1 MFQVIG
7 QDADEGLGMED
18 VKDSDSEDDDDFTY
32 NSQGKPV
39 PKVTKA
45 SGDRKQR
52 GKMIAKPAKPK
63 RAAKPGEAKLQ
74 KQSTLM

>member
-1 MFQVIG
+1 
-7 QDADEGLGMED
+7 MED
-18 VKDSDSEDDDDFTY
+18 VKDSSDSEDDLTY

-63 RAAKPGEAKLQ
+63 RAAKPGETKLQ

>member
-1 MFQVIG
+1 
-7 QDADEGLGMED
+7 MED
-18 VKDSDSEDDDDFTY
+18 VKDSSDSEDDLTY

-39 PKVTKA
+39 PKLTKA

-63 RAAKPGEAKLQ
+63 RATKPGEAKLQ

>member
-7 QDADEGLGMED
+7 QDDDEGLGMED
-18 VKDSDSEDDDDFTY
+18 VKDSSDSEDDLTY